1 MNTLNKTLFGILL
14 TSLIAVPCMGY
25 EVYAQTS
32 GQTKLSPALYEVAA
46 NQGQSKTVEIAI
58 TNDSDQNITYDLSI
72 VDFKPLKNGQPQMLF
87 EDEQNPEYSLKE
99 WFDEFNKS
107 MTIPAQSVARIQL
120 PYSVPQDALNQT
132 YYGSI
137 VIRPVSEDN
146 TADIPSPSLGTL
158 LFVNVGS
165 SGTIMSPEIKFDA
178 TEQTQGGI
186 VTGYTFSVEVYN
198 RSSYKITPRV
208 YLEVLNPT
216 REVIDTIEISSSG
229 SVLPN
234 SSRIYSKTISGDT
247 IDFSQPWS
255 FNPVVKT
262 ENVTVNS
269 YEDKKLY
276 KPEAIESPVQ
286 KVDEDSLRSNNT
298 SVYVF
303 YSLAAFAI
311 LSAAINVAVVFIK
324 K

>member
-1 MNTLNKTLFGILL
+1 MNTLNKITFGIISA
-14 TSLIAVPCMGY
+14 SLIVVSFIGY

-32 GQTKLSPALYEVAA
+32 GQTKLSPVLYEVAA

-87 EDEQNPEYSLKE
+87 EDEQNPNYSLKD
-99 WFDEFNKS
+99 WFGELDKS
-107 MTIPAQSVARIQL
+107 ISVPAQSVGRVQL

-132 YYGSI
+132 YYGSVI
-137 VIRPVSEDN
+137 IRPVSEDN
-146 TADIPSPSLGTL
+146 TADTLSPSLGTL

-165 SGTIMSPEIKFDA
+165 SNTKMSPEIKFDA

-198 RSSYKITPRV
+198 RGSYKITPRV

-216 REVIDTIEISSSG
+216 GEVINTLEISASG
-229 SVLPN
+229 SVLPD

-247 IDFSQPWS
+247 IDFSQPWR

-262 ENVTVNS
+262 ENITVNS
-269 YEDKKLY
+269 YENKKLY
-276 KPEAIESPVQ
+276 KPEAIDVPVQ
-286 KVDEDSLRSNNT
+286 KVDEDSLRSNST

-311 LSAAINVAVVFIK
+311 LSTAINVAVVFIK